1 MVQIIGVILFII
13 TVLYLLSFGL
23 GRARTPDLEKL
34 STYETGFNPI
44 SDARKKI
51 DIIFWII
58 GLLYLIFD
66 LEIIFLFPFASI
78 IYLLNS
84 WLAFSVFLTFIIIIA
99 LGFLYEYSQGVLNI
113 GPVS

>member
-1 MVQIIGVILFII
+1 MACFAALFPILFLK
-13 TVLYLLSFGL
+13 TFLYFLSFWFGPKA
-23 GRARTPDLEKL
+23 GDIEKL

-78 IYLLNS
+78 GFALINS
-84 WLAFSVFLTFIIIIA
+84 YIAFSVFLLFIIILA
-99 LGFLYEYSQGVLNI
+99 LGFLYEYNQGVLQI
-113 GPVS
+113 LR

>member
-1 MVQIIGVILFII
+1 MGLIQIIGIILFLI
-13 TVLYLLSFGL
+13 TFLYLLSFWFT
-23 GRARTPDLEKL
+23 RAAPDLEKL

-44 SDARKKI
+44 SDARMKI

-78 IYLLNS
+78 IYLINS
-84 WLAFSVFLTFIIIIA
+84 YLAFSVFLTFIIILS
-99 LGFLYEYSQGVLNI
+99 LGFLYEYSQGVLHI
-113 GPVS
+113 I